1 LFAISFIESC
11 LLEWARDEPLG
22 RKYDELAEYLP
33 TTRQQ
38 RRQGIIT
45 KRWEIVTTRL
55 HQDGHIP
62 ARPKYSG
69 AAWDDF
75 VRLVQFRNGLVHGR
89 TGRPQTTDT
98 LTDARPSPTVDDLTK
113 MAPGWPTCVLV
124 ALVRELHA
132 GAGTKPP
139 AWLVDP
145 PA

>member
-1 LFAISFIESC
+1 MDYAALRAALDDPQLAGLSDAEAAAALRAQTVTVHRDVPTADAREILLAAGVWPAIVM
-11 LLEWARDEPLG
+11 AAEPG
-22 RKYDELAEYLP
+22 SEAPTELRGVCIL
-33 TTRQQ
+33 
-38 RRQGIIT
+38 
-45 KRWEIVTTRL
+45 
-55 HQDGHIP
+55 
-62 ARPKYSG
+62 
-69 AAWDDF
+69 
-75 VRLVQFRNGLVHGR
+75 VR
-89 TGRPQTTDT
+89 DT